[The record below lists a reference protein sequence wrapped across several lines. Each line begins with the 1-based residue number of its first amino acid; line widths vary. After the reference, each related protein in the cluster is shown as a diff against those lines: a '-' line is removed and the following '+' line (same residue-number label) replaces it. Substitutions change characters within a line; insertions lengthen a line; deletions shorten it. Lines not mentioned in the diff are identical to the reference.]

1 MTSCMVRHT
10 MTSLLFGSAYP
21 SIEYCD
27 GAFTDTFCRRKKYPK
42 TPLQIYKAIFA
53 MQNHT
58 KNSPIKHKAHYASL
72 FLALL
77 LDRFACLKDKGQKYT
92 AIVCKRTKGL
102 AEWSK
107 AALGFFYQRCSLREQ
122 LPYIFER
129 EFWDTFCSLKRCQ
142 RMHRNEPI
150 SLAIEAKIAHS
161 KDYPINKNRNWLSTL
176 SVMEPYLY
184 PKKLLVCFIIHY
196 RIASH
201 PIDYG

>member
-1 MTSCMVRHT
+1 MVH
-10 MTSLLFGSAYP
+10 LLILFVGAK
-21 SIEYCD
+21 SIQKRLCKSIRQ
-27 GAFTDTFCRRKKYPK
+27 FLLCK
-42 TPLQIYKAIFA
+42 TILKIG
-53 MQNHT
+53 
-58 KNSPIKHKAHYASL
+58 PIKHKAHYASL

-122 LPYIFER
+122 LLQMATSYASSLPYIFER

-176 SVMEPYLY
+176 SVIEPYLY

-196 RIASH
+196 RII
-201 PIDYG
+201 PILIII